1 MAGVS
6 TALALWSRGAAVTL
20 VDSGPPA
27 HAATGASAG
36 MLAPQYES
44 PGEGPLYRAGV
55 SGRAAWPAF
64 ARRLSELAGEELAV
78 ERTGMLVANF
88 TDREE
93 VEARQAVDWQRA
105 TGQAA
110 EILSPGEA
118 GELQDGLGTDAA
130 SWLWLPNEAHVD
142 AQRLVNVFAA
152 ALRATS
158 IRVLIGTPV
167 REVAVSGGAAA
178 GAVLEDGRRLS
189 ADRVVLAAGAWTGG
203 LAHLPVRPLRGQM
216 LRLPPGPLPL
226 RRLVA
231 THHGRYMVP
240 RGDGSV
246 LAGST
251 MEETGF
257 DRSITEAGAAAIRHS
272 CQRLVPAIM
281 ARKPVEQWADLRP
294 VSSDGLPL
302 LGPDPEVAGL
312 FHVTGAGRNGI
323 LLGPLFGEIMAE
335 LVLGAEGGSAAGVS
349 AGAAGVS
356 AADLAALDPGRFGEG
371 GAVGDA

>member
-6 TALALWSRGAAVTL
+6 TALALWSRGAAVSL
-20 VDSGPPA
+20 VDSGRPA
-27 HAATGASAG
+27 NAATGASAG

-44 PGEGPLYRAGV
+44 PGEGPLYRAGLR
-55 SGRAAWPAF
+55 GRAAWPAF
-64 ARRLSELAGEELAV
+64 AGRLSELSGEELAV

-88 TDREE
+88 TGQGE
-93 VEARQAVDWQRA
+93 VDARHAAKWQRA

-110 EILSPGEA
+110 EILSPTEA
-118 GELQDGLGTDAA
+118 GELQEGLGADAA

-142 AQRLVNVFAA
+142 AQRLVHLFAA
-152 ALRATS
+152 ALRSTS

-167 REVAVSGGAAA
+167 QEVAVAGGAAD
-178 GAVLEDGRRLS
+178 GVVLEDGRRLN
-189 ADRVVLAAGAWTGG
+189 ADRVVLAVGAWTAR
-203 LAHLPVRPLRGQM
+203 LADLPVRPLRGQM
-216 LRLPPGPLPL
+216 LRLPPGPLLL
-226 RRLVA
+226 RRLVG
-231 THHGRYMVP
+231 THHGRYMVA
-240 RGDGSV
+240 RSDGSV

-257 DRSITEAGAAAIRHS
+257 DRSITGAGAEAIQRS

-302 LGPDPEVAGL
+302 LGPDPEVTGL

-323 LLGPLFGEIMAE
+323 LLGPLFGEIMADMVVE
-335 LVLGAEGGSAAGVS
+335 AEPDRAV
-349 AGAAGVS
+349 GVS
-356 AADLAALDPGRFGEG
+356 AADLTAFDPGRFG
-371 GAVGDA
+371 